1 MIITLTL
8 ELRSLCGLTVFS
20 EKVFQITFLKNIYF
34 CQGLGFSAVLLSNRI
49 RGEARTVGSA
59 FAEAG
64 IRIASGRE
72 IGRGLL
78 GQLGV
83 REPETEKIETASR
96 NNCLFFFSN
105 FSSI

>member
-1 MIITLTL
+1 MWFN
-8 ELRSLCGLTVFS
+8 RFFRKSVSDNFS
-20 EKVFQITFLKNIYF
+20 QKYLFL
-34 CQGLGFSAVLLSNRI
+34 QGLGFSAVLLSNRI